1 MILRNSTQR
10 KPVGILLGSHFGIER
25 EIMEHFSLAGYELC
39 HAPTIADARMYFE
52 GSDYDFIFCFENFV
66 EEPTLDFVYSLDQEM
81 FKKVIAFVEEG
92 TMAKYK
98 QGEGPMIPHFFYVRT
113 SPVILQLFV
122 DHIFSMNQL
131 NVDVC
136 LN

>member
-25 EIMEHFSLAGYELC
+25 EIIEHFSLAGYELC

-66 EEPTLDFVYSLDQEM
+66 GEPTLDFVYSLSQEK
-81 FKKVIAFVEEG
+81 FKKVIALVENG
-92 TMAKYK
+92 KLSSHRR
-98 QGEGPMIPHFFYVRT
+98 GEGPEISHFFYVRT
-113 SPVILQLFV
+113 SPAILQFFIEL
-122 DHIFSMNQL
+122 ISGMK
-131 NVDVC
+131 C
-136 LN
+136 LRVEACSN